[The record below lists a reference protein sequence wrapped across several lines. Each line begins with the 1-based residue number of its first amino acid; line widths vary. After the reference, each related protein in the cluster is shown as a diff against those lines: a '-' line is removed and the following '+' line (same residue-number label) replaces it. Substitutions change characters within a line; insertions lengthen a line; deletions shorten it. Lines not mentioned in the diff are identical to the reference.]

1 MDKYSVPESIIAL
14 TGKWCLLF
22 PHFER
27 AIKSWK
33 RCHYV
38 MNNGKMKCWKW
49 RITFLPLS
57 RPLLCSEY
65 HTLDVTEATAPVIF
79 SPAAEWTMGR
89 TVTETLSE
97 LRWPAVS
104 VTVSW
109 KMYPPSWTW
118 DSFSVPG
125 CGTWGKAHS
134 KKNIL
139 VQWIYP
145 WSSRNKELIMEI
157 KYFLQSSQPIQACI
171 SAWNI
176 WSLFFFFLHSFVK
189 KPTTFR

>member
-1 MDKYSVPESIIAL
+1 MLPTPSDCYNAPDTCGSIPPFQPFMFISNVRKN
-14 TGKWCLLF
+14 TQCLEVLLLQRASDACLF

-27 AIKSWK
+27 AILKIWK
-33 RCHYV
+33 RRHYV
-38 MNNGKMKCWKW
+38 MNKGKMKHWNW

-65 HTLDVTEATAPVIF
+65 HTVVVTEATAPVIF

-104 VTVSW
+104 VTISW
-109 KMYPPSWTW
+109 KIYPPSWMW

-125 CGTWGKAHS
+125 CGTWVKTHS
-134 KKNIL
+134 KKTTL
-139 VQWIYP
+139 AQWIHPYP
-145 WSSRNKELIMEI
+145 SRNKEVIMQI
-157 KYFLQSSQPIQACI
+157 KYFS
-171 SAWNI
+171 
-176 WSLFFFFLHSFVK
+176 VV
-189 KPTTFR
+189 